1 MQADLNNVQMVL
13 STDTL
18 WILNTALALI
28 MFGVALNL
36 KIADFARLLK
46 QPKSVLAGVSSQ
58 FIMLPLVTLGLV
70 YVLKPV
76 PSIALG
82 MFMVAACPGG
92 VVSNFYS
99 HLAKGNAA
107 LSISLTAI
115 ATPLAI
121 LMTPVILSLLG
132 SSYHPTARL
141 LQEISIS
148 PVEIG
153 KVVGL
158 LLGIPIIAGMFV
170 HYKWPQFAQR
180 IRSPFK
186 IASVI
191 FLVAL
196 IGFVIYGNRTIFMEY
211 AVLVI
216 GLVILHNFAALT
228 TGFSW
233 GQLWRLAAQD
243 VRSLTIET
251 GIQNCGLALLLIL
264 TFFQELGGMAVL
276 AAIWGIWHLISGML
290 VASIWARFPVDKK
303 AQV

>member
-1 MQADLNNVQMVL
+1 MQADLDKVQMVL

-36 KIADFARLLK
+36 KVTDFARLLK
-46 QPKSVLAGVSSQ
+46 QPKSVLVGVSSQ

-70 YVLKPV
+70 HILKPY

-121 LMTPVILSLLG
+121 LMTPIILSVLG
-132 SSYHPTARL
+132 SSYPPTATL
-141 LQEISIS
+141 LQEIAIS
-148 PVEIG
+148 PIEIG

-170 HYKWPQFAQR
+170 HYKWPGFAQK

-186 IASVI
+186 AASVI
-191 FLVAL
+191 FLVVL
-196 IGFVIYGNRTIFMEY
+196 IGFVIYGNRTIFMEF

-216 GLVILHNFAALT
+216 GLVLIHNFAALT

-233 GQLWRLAAQD
+233 GKIWQLPAPD
-243 VRSLTIET
+243 VRSLAIET

-264 TFFQELGGMAVL
+264 TFFPELGGMAVL
-276 AAIWGIWHLISGML
+276 AAIWGIWHLVSGML
-290 VASIWARFPVDKK
+290 VASIWSRFPIAKSTMV
-303 AQV
+303 

>member
-1 MQADLNNVQMVL
+1 MQSELDKVQMVL
-13 STDTL
+13 STETL

-36 KIADFARLLK
+36 KITDFSRLIK
-46 QPKSVLAGVSSQ
+46 QPKPILTGLSSQ

-70 YVLKPV
+70 YIIEPIS
-76 PSIALG
+76 SIALG

-121 LMTPVILSLLG
+121 LMTPLILGILG
-132 SSYHPTARL
+132 SSYAPTASL
-141 LQEISIS
+141 LRDISIS
-148 PVEIG
+148 PIEIG
-153 KVVGL
+153 KLVGL
-158 LLGIPIIAGMFV
+158 LLGLPIIAGMFV
-170 HYKWPQFAQR
+170 HYKWPQFVQK
-180 IRSPFK
+180 IRLPFK
-186 IASVI
+186 IGSVI
-191 FLVAL
+191 FLILMIV
-196 IGFVIYGNRTIFMEY
+196 FVIYNNRDIFMEN
-211 AVLVI
+211 ASLVI
-216 GLVILHNFAALT
+216 GLVLIHNLAALT

-233 GQLWRLAAQD
+233 GKIWGLAAQD
-243 VRSLTIET
+243 VRSLAIET

-276 AAIWGIWHLISGML
+276 AAIWGIWHLVSGL
-290 VASIWARFPVDKK
+290 LIASSWSRFPLNKSSMI
-303 AQV
+303 

>member
-1 MQADLNNVQMVL
+1 MQSELDKVQMVL
-13 STDTL
+13 STETL
-18 WILNTALALI
+18 WILNTALAMI

-36 KIADFARLLK
+36 KVTDFSRLLK
-46 QPKSVLAGVSSQ
+46 QPKPVLAGLSSQ

-70 YVLKPV
+70 YILEPI

-121 LMTPVILSLLG
+121 LMTPLILGMLG
-132 SSYHPTARL
+132 SSYPPTASL
-141 LQEISIS
+141 LRDISIS
-148 PVEIG
+148 PIEIG
-153 KVVGL
+153 KLVGL
-158 LLGIPIIAGMFV
+158 VLGVPIIAGMFV
-170 HYKWPQFAQR
+170 HYKWPQFVQK
-180 IRSPFK
+180 IRLPFK
-186 IASVI
+186 IGSVI
-191 FLVAL
+191 FLIL
-196 IGFVIYGNRTIFMEY
+196 MILFVIYNNRDIFMEN
-211 AVLVI
+211 ASLVI
-216 GLVILHNFAALT
+216 GLVLIHNLAALT

-233 GQLWRLAAQD
+233 GKIWGLVAPD
-243 VRSLTIET
+243 VRSLAIET

-276 AAIWGIWHLISGML
+276 AAIWGIWHLVSGL
-290 VASIWARFPVDKK
+290 LIASSWSRFPLNKRSLV
-303 AQV
+303 

>member
-1 MQADLNNVQMVL
+1 MQSELDKVQMVL
-13 STDTL
+13 STETL

-36 KIADFARLLK
+36 RVSDFGRLIN
-46 QPKSVLAGVSSQ
+46 QPKSVLVGVSSQ

-70 YVLKPV
+70 YLIKPY

-92 VVSNFYS
+92 VVSNFFS

-121 LMTPVILSLLG
+121 IMTPLILTILG
-132 SSYHPTARL
+132 SSYPPTASL
-141 LQEISIS
+141 LRGISIS
-148 PVEIG
+148 PIEIG
-153 KVVGL
+153 KLVGL
-158 LLGIPIIAGMFV
+158 LLGVPIIAGMFV
-170 HYKWPQFAQR
+170 HYKWSHFAQK

-186 IASVI
+186 IGSVI
-191 FLVAL
+191 FLILL
-196 IGFVIYGNRTIFMEY
+196 ILFVIYDNRHIFMDN
-211 AVLVI
+211 ASLVI
-216 GLVILHNFAALT
+216 GLVLLHNFAALA

-233 GQLWRLAAQD
+233 GKIWALAPQD

-276 AAIWGIWHLISGML
+276 AAIWGIWHLVSGL
-290 VASIWARFPVDKK
+290 IIGSSWSRFPLNKSTMV
-303 AQV
+303 